1 MSFTRCCRLATLLA
15 STFSLG
21 LTAQTPPQPTEA
33 PPATHAT
40 LPEIV
45 RLSLVEGD
53 VRIARGK
60 QDSKLTGNTWEQAS
74 ANIPLESGFSLA
86 TGTNGRAEI
95 EFEDAS
101 TLYLAPNS
109 ALTFANLT
117 TKDGAPRSNLTLLS
131 GMVTL
136 NLRPNIPGDAYVLQT
151 PTHSVGVAYGD
162 TNYSRVTSFLDGVE
176 VTPLEST
183 HLALSHVTR
192 EVTAGTTYD
201 LEGAAVRI
209 KRVAPTPETLAW
221 DAWVKQ
227 RIDTR
232 AAAMHSVMEQANL
245 KTPLPGL
252 ADMAGNG
259 TFVSCAPYG
268 TCWVPTNGWV
278 SQQSSAVDAAVQNS
292 NQPPIR
298 PLPEAQ
304 SASAA
309 GTVNTVQPR
318 LRTTAL
324 DTIDDDFPCD
334 PWRLWYRHTLF
345 AYPDNLYPYDWAVCH
360 AGYWLFRNNR
370 YMWVAGTHKHHRCPV
385 HWVKYQGKLGYVPM
399 HPRDQ
404 RGQPPVNLRH
414 GIYTLTDKPNQ
425 PIERLAFDTKAPP
438 KVLDATP
445 KEFRE
450 PAPPMLARA
459 ESPELGVHFM
469 HESPRTNISGTPARN
484 SASSLTFDQHSERFM
499 LATRVTEGG
508 RTQTFTE
515 PMSDRGGHIASASE
529 GGYHPSSSGG
539 GVSHAGGYSGG
550 GGSSGGHSGGG
561 FSGGGGGGH
570 SSGGGSSSSSSGGG
584 SSASSSG
591 GGGGGHH

>member
-1 MSFTRCCRLATLLA
+1 
-15 STFSLG
+15 
-21 LTAQTPPQPTEA
+21 
-33 PPATHAT
+33 
-40 LPEIV
+40 
-45 RLSLVEGD
+45 
-53 VRIARGK
+53 
-60 QDSKLTGNTWEQAS
+60 
-74 ANIPLESGFSLA
+74 
-86 TGTNGRAEI
+86 
-95 EFEDAS
+95 
-101 TLYLAPNS
+101 
-109 ALTFANLT
+109 
-117 TKDGAPRSNLTLLS
+117 
-131 GMVTL
+131 
-136 NLRPNIPGDAYVLQT
+136 
-151 PTHSVGVAYGD
+151 
-162 TNYSRVTSFLDGVE
+162 
-176 VTPLEST
+176 
-183 HLALSHVTR
+183 
-192 EVTAGTTYD
+192 
-201 LEGAAVRI
+201 
-209 KRVAPTPETLAW
+209 
-221 DAWVKQ
+221 
-227 RIDTR
+227 
-232 AAAMHSVMEQANL
+232 
-245 KTPLPGL
+245 
-252 ADMAGNG
+252 
-259 TFVSCAPYG
+259 
-268 TCWVPTNGWV
+268 
-278 SQQSSAVDAAVQNS
+278 
-292 NQPPIR
+292 
-298 PLPEAQ
+298 
-304 SASAA
+304 
-309 GTVNTVQPR
+309 
-318 LRTTAL
+318 
-324 DTIDDDFPCD
+324 
-334 PWRLWYRHTLF
+334 
-345 AYPDNLYPYDWAVCH
+345 
-360 AGYWLFRNNR
+360 
-370 YMWVAGTHKHHRCPV
+370 
-385 HWVKYQGKLGYVPM
+385 VKYQGKLGYVPM

-425 PIERLAFDTKAPP
+425 PIERFAFDTKAPP